1 MNKID
6 IIKRLFFNYTKKHIN
21 KIILSVFF
29 ALLVA
34 GSTSAIAYL
43 LDPAIKKIFIEK
55 DQALIIIIPIFIIV
69 AFAVKGFSL
78 YVAKVLMI
86 GVSEEVRKDLQC
98 DMLNNLVEADTKLID
113 GKHTGKF
120 ISNITNDVSHITNL
134 ISTAVLNIFK
144 DSLTLIGLL
153 IVMFFQNW
161 KLSLVA
167 LIMIPLAT
175 FAARTLGK
183 RIGKVATEQMLRAG
197 ILNTYLIELFKN
209 HKLIKIFQQEKYEK
223 IRAEKFINDVKEKT
237 IKIAT
242 VYVRSSPI
250 METLTGIM
258 IAVLIFYSGKLVLKN
273 EIDINNFFSF
283 LAAMMLAYQPVRSLA
298 TLNITISQGLSA
310 AKRILPVIDEKSELV
325 QNKDDSEIK
334 VDTGNI
340 EFKNVSFKYEK
351 KNEIDINNFFSFLA
365 AMMLAYQPVR
375 SLATLNI
382 TISQGLSAAT
392 RILPI
397 IDEKSELQE
406 NKNSTEIKVNAGDV
420 EFKNVSFKYEKERK
434 NNTLNSVNIK
444 MLGGKMTSIVGH
456 SGAGKSTI
464 LNLIP
469 RFYDAISGDIEI
481 DNQSIYNCTISSLRK
496 NISLVS
502 QDTTLF
508 DDTIRNNIA
517 YANLGASQK
526 EIEEAAKYSYAS
538 EFIEKLPN
546 KYETI
551 IGENGT
557 RLSGGEKQRLSIAR
571 AMLKKSQI
579 ILLDE
584 ATSSLDAETE
594 NKIQDAINF
603 LTKDRTTIVIAHRLS
618 TILNS
623 DKIYVIDAG
632 TVVGEGTHDQLL
644 ANSKVYKNFYE
655 KQIKK
660 V

>member
-1 MNKID
+1 VKKIY
-6 IIKRLFFNYTKKHIN
+6 IIKRLFFDYTKKHIK
-21 KIILSVFF
+21 KILLSLFF

-55 DQALIIIIPIFIIV
+55 DQALIIIIPIFIII
-69 AFAVKGFSL
+69 AFAVKGISL

-98 DMLNNLVEADTKLID
+98 DMLNNLIAADTRLID

-120 ISNITNDVSHITNL
+120 ISNVTNDVNHITNL
-134 ISTAVLNIFK
+134 ISIGVLNVFK
-144 DSLTLIGLL
+144 DSLTLVGLL
-153 IVMFFQNW
+153 FVMFFQNW
-161 KLSLVA
+161 KLSLIA
-167 LIMIPLAT
+167 ILMIPLAT
-175 FAARTLGK
+175 LAARTLGK

-209 HKLIKIFQQEKYEK
+209 HKLIKVFQQEKYEES
-223 IRAEKFINDVKEKT
+223 RAEKFINDVKEKS
-237 IKIAT
+237 IKIST
-242 VYVRSSPI
+242 IYVRSSPI
-250 METLTGIM
+250 MESLTGIM
-258 IAVLIFYSGKLVLKN
+258 IAILIFYSGKLVLKN

-298 TLNITISQGLSA
+298 TLNITVSQGLTA
-310 AKRILPVIDEKSELV
+310 ATRILPVIDEKSKLLE
-325 QNKDDSEIK
+325 NDTDTEIK
-334 VDTGNI
+334 VNAGNI

-351 KNEIDINNFFSFLA
+351 
-365 AMMLAYQPVR
+365 
-375 SLATLNI
+375 
-382 TISQGLSAAT
+382 
-392 RILPI
+392 
-397 IDEKSELQE
+397 
-406 NKNSTEIKVNAGDV
+406 
-420 EFKNVSFKYEKERK
+420 ERD

-469 RFYDAISGDIEI
+469 RFYDSISGDIQI
-481 DNQSIYNCTISSLRK
+481 DNQSIYKCTISSLRK
-496 NISLVS
+496 HISLVS

-517 YANLGASQK
+517 YANLDSSQK
-526 EIEEAAKYSYAS
+526 EIEDAAKHSFAS
-538 EFIEKLPN
+538 EFIERLPN

-571 AMLKKSQI
+571 AILKKSQI

-623 DKIYVIDAG
+623 DKIYVIDTG
-632 TVVGEGTHDQLL
+632 KVVGEGTHKELL
-644 ANSKVYKNFYE
+644 INSTIYKNFYE
-655 KQIKK
+655 KQIRKS
-660 V
+660 